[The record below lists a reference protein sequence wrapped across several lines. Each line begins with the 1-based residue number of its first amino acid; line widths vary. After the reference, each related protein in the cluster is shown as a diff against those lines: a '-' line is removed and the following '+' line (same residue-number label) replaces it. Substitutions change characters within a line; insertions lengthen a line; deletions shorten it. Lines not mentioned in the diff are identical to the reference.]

1 MKTDK
6 KTEKREK
13 IEIKENKKQRQ
24 ERERNRKR
32 KQESCAIAKMT
43 ARYILHTSASHV
55 SSQSRTRVKL
65 NRDFPTPP
73 LVSTKFPHV
82 PL

>member
-1 MKTDK
+1 MNNARMKTDK

-43 ARYILHTSASHV
+43 ARYILHTSAS
-55 SSQSRTRVKL
+55 RGKRKRERK
-65 NRDFPTPP
+65 RD
-73 LVSTKFPHV
+73 VTKVVLTSFRDK
-82 PL
+82 